1 MNNTKIRV
9 LYLLKIA
16 KNRELNL
23 MLISTINRI
32 CIQLFIDAFNQKDQ
46 LREEEKRKKQN
57 NLLYTVNSLIELAL
71 SLNKLV

>member
-1 MNNTKIRV
+1 
-9 LYLLKIA
+9 
-16 KNRELNL
+16 